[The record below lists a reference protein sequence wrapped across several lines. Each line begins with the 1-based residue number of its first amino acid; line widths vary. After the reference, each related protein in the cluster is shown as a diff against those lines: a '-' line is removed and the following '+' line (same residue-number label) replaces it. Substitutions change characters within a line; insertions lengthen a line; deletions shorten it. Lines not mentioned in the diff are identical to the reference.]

1 MTLDVTKGL
10 YSALS
15 GNSDITSLL
24 GSFQG
29 GPSIHTRRPVPVN
42 AVYPMIVVSSDVSV
56 TDEDGLVSRRPV
68 VIRDIAIYGEQDTDY
83 RTVESLGYLVRSMF
97 HRKLDVFT
105 VDGYSII
112 DVVATGPIPAPTDD
126 EKQVGRLVSLTI
138 RLLES
143 A

>member
-1 MTLDVTKGL
+1 MTLDVSKGL

-15 GNSDITSLL
+15 GDSDITDLL

-42 AVYPMIVVSSDVSV
+42 ADYPMIVVSPDVSV

-83 RTVESLGYLVRSMF
+83 RTVESLGYLVRSKF
-97 HRKLDVFT
+97 HRKFDVFT
-105 VDGYSII
+105 VEGFSII

-138 RLLES
+138 RLLENS
-143 A
+143 